1 MTKNGQWL
9 GVNKKGN
16 HTTHIGSFESKGKK
30 TNTTNNEDND
40 GEIKLELIKVIATMV
55 GMKMTM
61 GKLLSDNNNDST
73 NKQTKS

>member
-1 MTKNGQWL
+1 M
-9 GVNKKGN
+9 
-16 HTTHIGSFESKGKK
+16 KK

-40 GEIKLELIKVIATMV
+40 GKVRLELIKVIAIMV
-55 GMKMTM
+55 ELKMRM

>member
-1 MTKNGQWL
+1 M
-9 GVNKKGN
+9 
-16 HTTHIGSFESKGKK
+16 KK

-40 GEIKLELIKVIATMV
+40 GEIKLELIKVIATIV
-55 GMKMTM
+55 GMKMSM

>member
-1 MTKNGQWL
+1 M
-9 GVNKKGN
+9 
-16 HTTHIGSFESKGKK
+16 KK

-61 GKLLSDNNNDST
+61 GKLLNDNNNDSIS
-73 NKQTKS
+73 KQTKSWSFRRQYLWNINNSLYNNNA